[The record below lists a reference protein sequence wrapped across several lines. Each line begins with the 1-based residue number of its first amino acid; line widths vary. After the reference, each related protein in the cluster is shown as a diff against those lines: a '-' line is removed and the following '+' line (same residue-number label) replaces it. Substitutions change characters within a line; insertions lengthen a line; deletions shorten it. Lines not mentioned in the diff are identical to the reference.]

1 MSILIKR
8 KEKYMA
14 QISANEYKML
24 CEKANDMVRK
34 VINGAVGGGG
44 ANPHGKILQEL
55 RGQLPPP
62 RRDGQ
67 HGSDGYIWEE
77 R

>member
-1 MSILIKR
+1 
-8 KEKYMA
+8 MA
-14 QISANEYKML
+14 
-24 CEKANDMVRK
+24 RK

-44 ANPHGKILQEL
+44 ENHHGKVLQEL
-55 RGQLPPP
+55 RGQLPSP

-67 HGSDGYIWEE
+67 HWSDGDIWEE